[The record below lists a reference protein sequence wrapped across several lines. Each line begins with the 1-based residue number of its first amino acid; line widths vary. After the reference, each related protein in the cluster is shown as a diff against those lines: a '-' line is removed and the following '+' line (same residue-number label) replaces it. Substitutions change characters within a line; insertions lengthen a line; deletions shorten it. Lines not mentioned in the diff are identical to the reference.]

1 MRQEEEGRGRVCQEE
16 EEEVLLE
23 CMQVIAVTHLQRVSL
38 ALLY

>member
-1 MRQEEEGRGRVCQEE
+1 MRQEEEGRGGVCQE